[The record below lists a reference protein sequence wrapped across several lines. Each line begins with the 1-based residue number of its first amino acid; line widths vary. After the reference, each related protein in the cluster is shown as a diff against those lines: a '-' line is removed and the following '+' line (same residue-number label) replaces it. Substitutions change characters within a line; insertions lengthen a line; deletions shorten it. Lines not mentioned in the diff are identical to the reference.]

1 MERYFYQCVRI
12 WVAAETFGC
21 VSLWLFL
28 APIWQNTEQNTL
40 RPILD
45 GVQQSWWTDI
55 AYLVSTYEL
64 DGNVKTYWGIYDV
77 EIGWVL
83 S

>member
-1 MERYFYQCVRI
+1 MCSYLGGGGDFWMCITVVI
-12 WVAAETFGC
+12 
-21 VSLWLFL
+21 
-28 APIWQNTEQNTL
+28 PICQNTEQNTL

-77 EIGWVL
+77 EIGWIL